1 MKWEYLTPGIP
12 DNYFERDESIPM
24 TKEEIRALVL
34 SKLRLRKGSKFLDI
48 GCGTGSV
55 TVEAAL
61 LLGEEGKV
69 YAVDKEEKAIELT
82 KRNLERFGVSN
93 RVTILS
99 GNAPEILKEIED
111 KLDAVFIGGGS
122 EVISDIL
129 YKVSKMMKPKGR
141 IVLDAILLE
150 TVNKAIQTLENLNV
164 SNLEVT
170 EAIIAKGMKTKF
182 GTAMLS
188 RNPIFIISGELE

>member
-150 TVNKAIQTLENLNV
+150 TVNKAFRPLKI
-164 SNLEVT
+164 
-170 EAIIAKGMKTKF
+170 
-182 GTAMLS
+182 
-188 RNPIFIISGELE
+188 